1 MKKIKKNTAR
11 AILLAGALGLA
22 AAGSASAYLTDFDKA
37 ENPFTVGQVKIQLQE
52 PGWNPDDH
60 KTMEPGKEIRKDPQ
74 IKNTGTND
82 AFVYLEVS
90 IPMKDV
96 TAADY
101 EGRRMEQKLQEL
113 FTFQAGEKWFRLDAR
128 QKDSSMVYVYA
139 YNQVLKPEQTTE
151 KLFDSVRF
159 LNVIEGQ
166 LDGQQLNIPVRA
178 YAIQTAYTG
187 GEGETVQ
194 DQARE
199 AYRRYVNQNAGQEGQ
214 TAI

>member
-1 MKKIKKNTAR
+1 
-11 AILLAGALGLA
+11 
-22 AAGSASAYLTDFDKA
+22 
-37 ENPFTVGQVKIQLQE
+37 
-52 PGWNPDDH
+52 
-60 KTMEPGKEIRKDPQ
+60 
-74 IKNTGTND
+74 
-82 AFVYLEVS
+82 
-90 IPMKDV
+90 
-96 TAADY
+96 
-101 EGRRMEQKLQEL
+101 MEQKLQEL

-199 AYRRYVNQNAGQEGQ
+199 AYRKYVNQNAGQEGQ